1 MSGTILTLAENEKNM
16 QNGHKFGETAKAVIA
31 GFIVVGGLVASSLPA
46 AAVTTAPSTVDTTL
60 VGSGSDTTYDMMKAL
75 DKVYAGANGCATI
88 WYTGETQPFNGTCST
103 NDLAS
108 GNGAEKISYPW
119 VNDGHTTGVQR
130 YPVGSGN
137 GVKELCYQGLA
148 NIRNVD
154 YARSSSSSATTCSN
168 LTFVAYAKDAVSW
181 WHATKDKNGDATTSA
196 KIASISKA
204 DLTKIYNGTYRV
216 WSDLNG
222 KAKDANGVVID
233 DLATRPIKRYTV
245 QAGSGTLAYWTSN
258 IVAPAASLPAVMSTP
273 EPSATPSASPTEVA
287 PASPLYSTVQ
297 ENTALPIYEAG
308 HEADAIYFYSY
319 GRYKMN
325 AGITGSPNS
334 YFGNSVANTYPL
346 AEDALGKIDDVAPT
360 NTSLVASS
368 GAFPLAR
375 NVFNVLRYP
384 SAETLKFTG
393 PSGFICSE
401 SIGNIKDRISG
412 KTYRTLIS
420 DSILA
425 EGFVPLPLGT
435 TGGGQVGSSY
445 CRVTAS
451 GSPTADVTAPTV
463 GVDTGATYSGK
474 ASATFVFSEPVRSI
488 DTSKFTAEGSVVTD
502 TSATSGVY
510 KSVVNGDLPVTVVC
524 YNQKSVVVPSCASG
538 SADSDPYQILS
549 VKKVAV
555 TISAAKAN
563 SVRFTAA
570 AGAGTDL
577 AGNTSGAYT
586 AVTSTVSESGAG
598 VSVKNT
604 WAENTSAT
612 TNQAKTYTVKGANI
626 SISLTGGAY
635 IYVDGVQVYNPTAVV
650 NNPAV
655 AAVYS
660 GTRLVT
666 PAKAAYSSYPTT
678 GKIFTS
684 GTFTL
689 NANTA
694 ISAGGTATTRTNP
707 IALSTKATW
716 GGSGWHTVKVVVQAG
731 PTAVTAISAS

>member
-46 AAVTTAPSTVDTTL
+46 AAVTTPPSTVDTTL

-108 GNGAEKISYPW
+108 GNGQDKINYPW
-119 VNDGHTTGVQR
+119 VNDGHTVGTQR

-181 WHATKDKNGDATTSA
+181 WHATKDKTGAATTSA
-196 KIASISKA
+196 AVASMAKA
-204 DLTKIYNGTYRV
+204 DLTKIFNGTYTK

-222 KAKDANGVVID
+222 KAKDASGNLVT
-233 DLATRPIKRYTV
+233 DLAERDIKVYTV
-245 QAGSGTLAYWTSN
+245 QAGSGTLSYWTSN
-258 IVAPAASLPAVMSTP
+258 IAAPKASSLT
-273 EPSATPSASPTEVA
+273 
-287 PASPLYSTVQ
+287 TVQ

-308 HEADAIYFYSY
+308 NEADAIYFYSY

-420 DSILA
+420 DSIIA

-510 KSVVNGDLPVTVVC
+510 KSVVNGNLDVTVVC

-604 WAENTSAT
+604 WADNSSAT
-612 TNQAKTYTVKGANI
+612 VNQAKTYTVKGANI

-635 IYVDGVQVYNPTAVV
+635 IYVDGVQVYNPTTVV
-650 NNPAV
+650 NNAAV
-655 AAVYS
+655 AAVYN

-666 PAKAAYSSYPTT
+666 AAKAAYSSYPTT

-689 NANTA
+689 NADTA

-707 IALSTKATW
+707 IALSTKTTW

>member
-46 AAVTTAPSTVDTTL
+46 AAVTTPPSTVDTTL

-108 GNGAEKISYPW
+108 GNGQDKINYPW
-119 VNDGHTTGVQR
+119 VNDGHTVGTQR

-181 WHATKDKNGDATTSA
+181 WHATKDKTGAATTSA
-196 KIASISKA
+196 AIASMAKA
-204 DLTKIYNGTYRV
+204 DLTKIFNGTYTK

-222 KAKDANGVVID
+222 KAKDASGNLVT
-233 DLATRPIKRYTV
+233 DLAERDIKVYTV
-245 QAGSGTLAYWTSN
+245 QAGSGTLSYWTSN
-258 IVAPAASLPAVMSTP
+258 IAAPKASSLT
-273 EPSATPSASPTEVA
+273 
-287 PASPLYSTVQ
+287 TVQ

-308 HEADAIYFYSY
+308 NEADAIYFYSY

-420 DSILA
+420 DSIIA

-510 KSVVNGDLPVTVVC
+510 KSVVNGNLDVTVVC

-604 WAENTSAT
+604 WADNSSAT
-612 TNQAKTYTVKGANI
+612 VNQAKTYTVKGANI

-635 IYVDGVQVYNPTAVV
+635 IYVDGVQVYNPSAVV

-660 GTRLVT
+660 GSRLVT
-666 PAKAAYSSYPTT
+666 AAKAAYSSYPTT

-689 NANTA
+689 NADTA

-707 IALSTKATW
+707 IALSTKTTW

>member
-46 AAVTTAPSTVDTTL
+46 AAVTTPPSTVDTTL

-88 WYTGETQPFNGTCST
+88 WYSGETQPFNGTCST

-108 GNGAEKISYPW
+108 GNGQDKINYPW
-119 VNDGHTTGVQR
+119 VNDGHTVGTQR

-181 WHATKDKNGDATTSA
+181 WHATKDKTGAATTSA
-196 KIASISKA
+196 AIASMAKA
-204 DLTKIYNGTYRV
+204 DLTKIFNGTYTK

-222 KAKDANGVVID
+222 KAKDASGNLVT
-233 DLATRPIKRYTV
+233 DLAERDIKVYTV
-245 QAGSGTLAYWTSN
+245 QAGSGTLSYWTSN
-258 IVAPAASLPAVMSTP
+258 IAAPKASSLT
-273 EPSATPSASPTEVA
+273 
-287 PASPLYSTVQ
+287 TVQ

-308 HEADAIYFYSY
+308 DEADAIYFYSY

-401 SIGNIKDRISG
+401 TIGAIKDRISG

-420 DSILA
+420 DAIIA
-425 EGFVPLPLGT
+425 EGFVPLPSGT
-435 TGGGQVGSSY
+435 TGGGQVGTSY

-555 TISAAKAN
+555 TITAAKAN

-604 WAENTSAT
+604 WADNSSAT

-666 PAKAAYSSYPTT
+666 AAKAAYSSYNATT

-689 NANTA
+689 NADTA

-707 IALSTKATW
+707 IALSTKTTW